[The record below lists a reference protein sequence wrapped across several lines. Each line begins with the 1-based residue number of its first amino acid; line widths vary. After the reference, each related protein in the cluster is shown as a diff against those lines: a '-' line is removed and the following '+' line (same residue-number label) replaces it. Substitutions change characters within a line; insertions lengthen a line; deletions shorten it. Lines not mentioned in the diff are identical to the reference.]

1 MLGCLLGR
9 WAPWE
14 EIRASCN
21 KYDVKIVKIHP
32 AVFFEV
38 AGSLL
43 EQEVVQIVA
52 APNIE
57 LGFRV

>member
-1 MLGCLLGR
+1 MVGYLLGR
-9 WAPWE
+9 WGPWE
-14 EIRASCN
+14 EVRASCDEN
-21 KYDVKIVKIHP
+21 DVKIVKIHP

-43 EQEVVQIVA
+43 EEKVVQIVA
-52 APNIE
+52 ASDIE